1 MSVSMSCGAVSSQN
15 NTYFTSSLAK
25 TDSSPCTAKV
35 TQQMILI
42 YTYTRFVKKIRT
54 NTFCRSASASRT
66 CASCGWTLSTSPS
79 PAPTTRGCSRAS
91 PPSGRPARRRSSPQ
105 PPTASPRPS
114 YAERTRVITVSGAED
129 LVLQPSICETF
140 ISFFDLG
147 RGGPLYYARVKIL
160 PLKRWASRN
169 RETKLSP

>member
-35 TQQMILI
+35 TQQMISI
-42 YTYTRFVKKIRT
+42 QTGFVKKIRA
-54 NTFCRSASASRT
+54 NTFGRSASASRT

-79 PAPTTRGCSRAS
+79 PAPTPRGSSRAS

-114 YAERTRVITVSGAED
+114 YAERTRDITVSEGED
-129 LVLQPSICETF
+129 LSSNPQHVKLETHSM
-140 ISFFDLG
+140 ILD
-147 RGGPLYYARVKIL
+147 GPLYWARVKML
-160 PLKRWASRN
+160 PCSQKGGSRN
-169 RETKLSP
+169 

>member
-35 TQQMILI
+35 TQQRIS
-42 YTYTRFVKKIRT
+42 IRNICHKMLT

-114 YAERTRVITVSGAED
+114 CAERTRDITVSEAED
-129 LVLQPSICETF
+129 LSSMKLANHSVN
-140 ISFFDLG
+140 LG
-147 RGGPLYYARVKIL
+147 RVDRCVLGSGKEERVK
-160 PLKRWASRN
+160 RRDSRN
-169 RETKLSP
+169 L